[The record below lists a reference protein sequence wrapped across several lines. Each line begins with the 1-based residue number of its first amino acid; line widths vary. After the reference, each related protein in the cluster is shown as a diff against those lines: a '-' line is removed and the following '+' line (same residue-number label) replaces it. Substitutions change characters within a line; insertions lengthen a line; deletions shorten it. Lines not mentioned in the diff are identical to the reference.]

1 MSIPI
6 LKTENLAIGYCSKNK
21 SKQVIVQSDLNI
33 SLKQGA
39 LTALLGINGIGKST
53 LLRTLNGVQL
63 PIHGQVTL
71 NNRNI
76 NSYTE
81 NELAQQISIVL
92 TEKIPISNLT
102 VYELIKIGRTPYLSW
117 NTNLSD
123 EDHNWINKA
132 ISLTN
137 LEKLTNK
144 SIHELSDGQLQRV
157 LIARAIAQNTS
168 IIILDE
174 PTNHLDLHHKV
185 SLIKLLKKLAKEEN
199 KAILFSA
206 HDIDIA
212 LQLSDEIIILQEG
225 YNVQGTSDE
234 LINKGIFNH
243 FFPDDNLTF
252 NPLQKRF
259 ELKID

>member
-21 SKQVIVQSDLNI
+21 SKERVVQSDLNI
-33 SLKQGA
+33 TLKQGV

-53 LLRTLNGVQL
+53 LLSTLNGVQL
-63 PIHGQVTL
+63 PIDGKVTL
-71 NNRNI
+71 NNRDI
-76 NSYTE
+76 NSYTK

-92 TEKIPISNLT
+92 TEKIPMSNMT

-117 NTNLSD
+117 NTNLSN

-132 ISLTN
+132 ISLTDLEN
-137 LEKLTNK
+137 LKNK
-144 SIHELSDGQLQRV
+144 SILELSDGQLQRA
-157 LIARAIAQNTS
+157 LIARAIAQNTA

-185 SLIKLLKKLAKEEN
+185 SLIKLLKKLAREEN

-212 LQLSDEIIILQEG
+212 LQLSDEMIILQDE
-225 YNVQGTSDE
+225 YNIQGTPDE

-243 FFPDDNLTF
+243 FFSDENLIF
-252 NPLQKRF
+252 NPAQKRF